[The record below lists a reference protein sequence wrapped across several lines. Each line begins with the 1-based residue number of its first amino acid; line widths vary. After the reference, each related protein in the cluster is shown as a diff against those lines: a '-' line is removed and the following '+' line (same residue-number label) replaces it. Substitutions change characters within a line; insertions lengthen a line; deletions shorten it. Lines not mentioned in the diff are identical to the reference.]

1 MENTTND
8 KTKIERNLKLTVNG
22 YEYNKATTL
31 DEFMSAYNWVT
42 LSDWEEIFPD
52 LKCAP
57 YVEVILYNNDAM
69 LRHSIWAWFKS
80 TKYQSKDGWSTDYE
94 VTDMPIRISTY
105 VPHPRYIPKSLK
117 AAGEFERWLYKDI
130 NNPDNTQ
137 LDYVAEIKVDKTIN
151 WGINGLNALLLFKQL
166 CDDHEVANPH
176 GRDFILINYNPYIGY
191 WFGNITHEA
200 LKRYFYKR
208 G

>member
-1 MENTTND
+1 
-8 KTKIERNLKLTVNG
+8 
-22 YEYNKATTL
+22 
-31 DEFMSAYNWVT
+31 
-42 LSDWEEIFPD
+42 
-52 LKCAP
+52 
-57 YVEVILYNNDAM
+57 M